1 MKKLIAS
8 LLVLV
13 FGATMVMAEVP
24 TVAVNSEQVVASE
37 AAFEDVE
44 GTPLGE
50 AESADVKGKGSGI
63 VGFFVGAIV
72 GGIVYDAANESSKK
86 ATGKTIYEHVKSI
99 PNTAN
104 VISNKV
110 IEIQTNSVKEL
121 KKNPTISMFPIS
133 YFYWIINFKYL
144 RERDL
149 DLFPYLP

>member
-13 FGATMVMAEVP
+13 FGATMVMAEMP
-24 TVAVNSEQVVASE
+24 AVAVNSEQVVASE
-37 AAFEDVE
+37 AAFAEVE

-99 PNTAN
+99 PN
-104 VISNKV
+104 KV
-110 IEIQTNSVKEL
+110 IETQTNSVKEL

-133 YFYWIINFKYL
+133 FF
-144 RERDL
+144 
-149 DLFPYLP
+149 